1 MKARGFI
8 LGDVEYD
15 DVLIRTNVR
24 DEISNCETYEQSEK
38 KFSKAT
44 FVRLYI
50 TSAVV
55 EFMLRVC
62 NVKEFRQVL
71 AT

>member
-1 MKARGFI
+1 MKQFS
-8 LGDVEYD
+8 
-15 DVLIRTNVR
+15 RTNN
-24 DEISNCETYEQSEK
+24 IK
-38 KFSKAT
+38 KNFSKAT

-50 TSAVV
+50 TSAFVG
-55 EFMLRVC
+55 FMLRVC